1 MSGTELDNLLDYLRE
16 HGGHYSPEALREH
29 LLAQGYAPESID
41 AALSRYL
48 REREPALVAALVGKV
63 FVTGIVLV
71 VLSMTCSK
79 DISSS
84 PLLSSLLESF
94 LGVKS
99 SNLWLASTLVPLV
112 SAVPLGLLLIFLGL
126 KLGRD
131 RVWLARVGLILVLA
145 ALWVG
150 ALGLL
155 ILGGCAGF
163 LSLFL
168 TPEKRQQTFAAIVG
182 LLLAGLALIVAA
194 LLCALFVSA
203 ALKRRR

>member
-41 AALSRYL
+41 AASSRYL

-71 VLSMTCSK
+71 ILSMTCSK

-131 RVWLARVGLILVLA
+131 R
-145 ALWVG
+145 
-150 ALGLL
+150 
-155 ILGGCAGF
+155 
-163 LSLFL
+163 
-168 TPEKRQQTFAAIVG
+168 
-182 LLLAGLALIVAA
+182 
-194 LLCALFVSA
+194 
-203 ALKRRR
+203 